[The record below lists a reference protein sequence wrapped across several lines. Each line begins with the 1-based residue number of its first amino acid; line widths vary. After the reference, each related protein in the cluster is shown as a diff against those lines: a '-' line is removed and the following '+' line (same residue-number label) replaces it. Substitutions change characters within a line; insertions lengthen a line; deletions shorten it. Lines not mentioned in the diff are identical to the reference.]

1 MLNQKILNHLYFFYF
16 LNIICGKIY
25 ISKITIVIWPV
36 ESNFKKYTKNKDGV
50 FHINKYIKINRQYYN
65 KIKKNGLK
73 IMSETTKILTI
84 QDISCYG
91 QCSITVALPIISAFG
106 IETAILPSAV
116 LSTHTAGFTD
126 FTVRD
131 LTEDLPAIKEHWEK
145 EEIYFDA
152 IYTGFIASIEQ
163 LDYIK
168 DIIDSRLKPDGIVFV
183 DPAMADH
190 GEFYN
195 GFDQEFADKMA
206 ELCKLGDY
214 ILPNTTEACYIL
226 HKPWK
231 EEFTNE
237 EMLEMANELC
247 EFTKKYVILKGDTH
261 KENELGMI
269 VLDKDESSAEI
280 VYNDKIDYVSHGTG
294 DVFASAFVGSTMLG
308 KAPTSAAK
316 IAGEF
321 TKKAIEETIDDP
333 THTYGVRFERVIK
346 DIQELLKNY

>member
-1 MLNQKILNHLYFFYF
+1 M
-16 LNIICGKIY
+16 
-25 ISKITIVIWPV
+25 SK
-36 ESNFKKYTKNKDGV
+36 N
-50 FHINKYIKINRQYYN
+50 
-65 KIKKNGLK
+65 
-73 IMSETTKILTI
+73 TKILTI
-84 QDISCYG
+84 QDISCFG
-91 QCSITVALPIISAFG
+91 QCSITVALPVVSAFG

-131 LTEDLPAIKEHWEK
+131 LTEDLPEIRKHWEK
-145 EEIYFDA
+145 EGIDFDA

-168 DIIDSRLKPDGIVFV
+168 DIIDSRLKPEGLVFV

-195 GFDQEFADKMA
+195 GFDQEFADKMG

-214 ILPNTTEACYIL
+214 ILPNTTEACFIL

-231 EEFTNE
+231 EEFTRE
-237 EMLEMANELC
+237 EMLEMANELAD
-247 EFTKKYVILKGDTH
+247 FTKRYVILKGDTN

-269 VLDKDESSAEI
+269 VLDKQESTCEI
-280 VYNDKIDYVSHGTG
+280 VYNEKIDYVSHGTG

-308 KAPTSAAK
+308 KSTTSAAK

-321 TKKAIEETIDDP
+321 TKRAIEKTIGDEN
-333 THTYGVRFERVIK
+333 HKYGVKFEQVILELP
-346 DIQELLKNY
+346 ELLKEF

>member
-1 MLNQKILNHLYFFYF
+1 MDT
-16 LNIICGKIY
+16 
-25 ISKITIVIWPV
+25 TI
-36 ESNFKKYTKNKDGV
+36 
-50 FHINKYIKINRQYYN
+50 
-65 KIKKNGLK
+65 
-73 IMSETTKILTI
+73 KILTI

-91 QCSITVALPIISAFG
+91 QCSITVALPIVSAFG

-131 LTEDLPAIKEHWEK
+131 LTEDLPEIRKHWEK

-168 DIIDSRLKPDGIVFV
+168 EIIDSRLKPDGLVFV

-195 GFDQEFADKMA
+195 GFDQEFADKMG

-214 ILPNTTEACYIL
+214 ILPNTTEACFIL

-231 EEFTNE
+231 EEFTRE
-237 EMLEMANELC
+237 EMLEMAKELQA
-247 EFTKKYVILKGDTH
+247 FTKRHVILKGDTH
-261 KENELGMI
+261 NENELGMI
-269 VLDKDESSAEI
+269 VLDKDESTTEI

-294 DVFASAFVGSTMLG
+294 DVFASAFVGSTMKG
-308 KAPTSAAK
+308 KTPCQAAK

-321 TKKAIEETIDDP
+321 TKKAIEKTVGDETHKYGVKFEQVIREIDD
-333 THTYGVRFERVIK
+333 
-346 DIQELLKNY
+346 LLNSF

>member
-1 MLNQKILNHLYFFYF
+1 
-16 LNIICGKIY
+16 
-25 ISKITIVIWPV
+25 
-36 ESNFKKYTKNKDGV
+36 
-50 FHINKYIKINRQYYN
+50 
-65 KIKKNGLK
+65 
-73 IMSETTKILTI
+73 MSGNTKILTI
-84 QDISCYG
+84 QDISCFG
-91 QCSITVALPIISAFG
+91 QCSITVALPVVSAFG

-116 LSTHTAGFTD
+116 LSTHTSGFTD

-131 LTEDLPAIKEHWEK
+131 LTEDLPEIRKRWEK
-145 EEIYFDA
+145 EGIDFDA

-168 DIIDSRLKPDGIVFV
+168 EIIDSRLKPEGLVFV

-195 GFDQEFADKMA
+195 GFDQEFADKMG

-214 ILPNTTEACYIL
+214 ILPNTTEACFIL

-231 EEFTNE
+231 EEFTRE
-237 EMLEMANELC
+237 EMLEMANELAA
-247 EFTKKYVILKGDTH
+247 FTKRYVILKGDTN

-269 VLDKDESSAEI
+269 VLDKQESTCEI
-280 VYNDKIDYVSHGTG
+280 VYNEKIDYVSHGTG

-308 KAPTSAAK
+308 KSTTSAAK

-321 TKKAIEETIDDP
+321 TKRAIEKTIGDEN
-333 THTYGVRFERVIK
+333 HKYGVKFEQVILELP
-346 DIQELLKNY
+346 ELLKEF

>member
-1 MLNQKILNHLYFFYF
+1 MN
-16 LNIICGKIY
+16 
-25 ISKITIVIWPV
+25 
-36 ESNFKKYTKNKDGV
+36 
-50 FHINKYIKINRQYYN
+50 
-65 KIKKNGLK
+65 
-73 IMSETTKILTI
+73 ETTKILTI

-91 QCSITVALPIISAFG
+91 QCSITVALPIVSAFG

-131 LTEDLPAIKEHWEK
+131 LTEDLPEIRKHWEK

-168 DIIDSRLKPDGIVFV
+168 EIIDSRLKPGGLVFV

-195 GFDQEFADKMA
+195 GFDQEFADKMG
-206 ELCKLGDY
+206 ELCKLGDF

-231 EEFTNE
+231 EEFTKE
-237 EMLEMANELC
+237 EMLEMANELSA
-247 EFTKKYVILKGDTH
+247 FTKRHVILKGDTH
-261 KENELGMI
+261 RQNELGMI
-269 VLDKDESSAEI
+269 VLDKDESSCEI

-294 DVFASAFVGSTMLG
+294 DVFASAFVGSTMIG
-308 KAPTSAAK
+308 KSPSQAAK

-321 TKKAIEETIDDP
+321 TKRAIEKTIGDEN
-333 THTYGVRFERVIK
+333 HKYGVKFEQVIP
-346 DIQELLKNY
+346 ELYGLLD